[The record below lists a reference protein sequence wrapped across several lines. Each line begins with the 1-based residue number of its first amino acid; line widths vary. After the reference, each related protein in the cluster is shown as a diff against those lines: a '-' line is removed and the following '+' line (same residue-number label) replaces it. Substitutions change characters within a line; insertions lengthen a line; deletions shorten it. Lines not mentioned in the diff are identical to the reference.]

1 MTTQMT
7 IKPFLLLGICLLLAF
22 PCELRANQLKQP
34 GLVDATVETTITEVE
49 KLFIKYPELAI
60 QIRTNMVSVAHNPK
74 VFDGMV
80 KRLKDLSRTPTFLD
94 SAYTLKAIHDI
105 IKLTE
110 PEEKAASAAGT
121 AVGYLG
127 NVVGNVAV
135 ATKMAGSSGILTL
148 GGGFLPGLVVSLSA
162 KAVTEMT
169 TEAIMLY
176 YDRQNAAFKERWAEI
191 ELRENAIRGL
201 LRVNDLLK
209 AGKLDEAQTYLTR
222 IQKYLINNSFPK
234 DGIFDQIDRLSGLI
248 KKAEDKAWANRIIAE
263 ARVSFQQAYRWAV
276 LGRNLSTAKR
286 LVQEAIT
293 VLQSGVSRVPEL
305 QANIDK
311 CERLHAYIDG
321 LIAEAPPLGAV
332 SVSGPDQVAAG
343 ESCEFELRVTGGL
356 PDYQPIDMFGYA
368 HATGATV
375 YWEAPADP
383 GKKSL
388 TFRIRDDRGQTAEAV
403 KEVEVAGEAAALE
416 QAGEM
421 TGELWE
427 VMKDTP
433 MLSIIFEPFASTYGT
448 KRKTIEAEVSPGTD
462 MAFPVSYTEHGFRY
476 EGRGRLQ
483 FSADGKTISQLSID
497 LDIGNDDYGVMGKE
511 EIRLGP
517 FRDVSID
524 PDYNL
529 NYKGKEFVYKAKDG
543 LQYVY
548 AVGDREE
555 RGTYRYGDHAFSDT
569 GKGLQ
574 KGPFAWKDVEKV
586 EFSPDSNAWHMF
598 STVKIRFNMK

>member
-1 MTTQMT
+1 MRMQKTM
-7 IKPFLLLGICLLLAF
+7 KPFLLLGICLLLAV
-22 PCELRANQLKQP
+22 PSELRANRLSQP
-34 GLVDATVETTITEVE
+34 GLVNATVETTITEVE
-49 KLFIKYPELAI
+49 KLFIKYPELVI
-60 QIRTNMVSVAHNPK
+60 QIRTNMISVAHNPK

-80 KRLKDLSRTPTFLD
+80 KRLKELSHTPTFLD

-135 ATKMAGSSGILTL
+135 AAKMAGSSGILTL

-201 LRVNDLLK
+201 LRANDLLK

-248 KKAEDKAWANRIIAE
+248 KQAEDKAWANRIIAE

-286 LVQEAIT
+286 LVQESIT
-293 VLQSGVSRVPEL
+293 VLQGGVSRVPEL
-305 QANIDK
+305 QASIDK
-311 CERLHAYIDG
+311 CERLQAYIDG
-321 LIAEAPPLGAV
+321 LIAEAPPLEGV
-332 SVSGPDQVAAG
+332 SVSGPDHVAAG

-388 TFRIRDDRGQTAEAV
+388 TFRIRDDKGQTAEAV
-403 KEVEVAGEAAALE
+403 KEVEVAGEAAASE
-416 QAGEM
+416 QGGEM
-421 TGELWE
+421 SGEVWE

-433 MLSIIFEPFASTYGT
+433 MLSITFESSASSYGT
-448 KRKTIEAEVSPGTD
+448 TRPTIQAEVAPGTN
-462 MAFPVSYTEHGFRY
+462 MSFPVSYNDSSGY
-476 EGRGRLQ
+476 KVEGTGRLQ
-483 FSADGKTISQLSID
+483 FASDGQTVTQLSLD
-497 LDIGNDDYGVMGKE
+497 LDVVSPDYGLMAKE

-517 FRDVSID
+517 FREVSLD
-524 PDYNL
+524 PKYNL
-529 NYKGKEFVYKAKDG
+529 VSKSARSAEDG
-543 LQYVY
+543 LRYVY
-548 AVGDREE
+548 AMEDREP
-555 RGTYRYGDHAFSDT
+555 RGTYRYGEHSFSDT
-569 GKGLQ
+569 GSGLQ
-574 KGPFAWKDVEKV
+574 KAPLQWKEVEQIK
-586 EFSPDSNAWHMF
+586 FDQSSNAWHVF
-598 STVKIRFNMK
+598 AKVQIGFKKK

>member
-1 MTTQMT
+1 MTTHKT

-22 PCELRANQLKQP
+22 PGELSANQLKQP
-34 GLVDATVETTITEVE
+34 GLVDAAVETTITEVE
-49 KLFIKYPELAI
+49 KLFIKYPELVI
-60 QIRTNMVSVAHNPK
+60 QIRTNMVSVAHNPQ
-74 VFDGMV
+74 VFDGLV

-94 SAYTLKAIHDI
+94 SAYTLKALHDI

-135 ATKMAGSSGILTL
+135 AAKMAGSSGILAL

-276 LGRNLSTAKR
+276 LGRNLNAAKG

-311 CERLHAYIDG
+311 CERLHAYIEG

-332 SVSGPDQVAAG
+332 SVSGPDRVDAG
-343 ESCEFELRVTGGL
+343 ESCEFELLVTGGL
-356 PDYQPIDMFGYA
+356 PDYHPVDMNGYA

-375 YWEAPADP
+375 YWEAPAEP
-383 GKKSL
+383 GQKNL
-388 TFRIRDDRGQTAEAV
+388 TFRIKDDKGQTAEAV
-403 KEVEVAGEAAALE
+403 KKVEVLAANEEPENEPLRDGDGEFLQIGQTGLTKFFEVTLTSAVKETSPDPREVDEHVVVVFRMKNISNEESTVSRSDFQYVGNDGLRKAHAPYVSLSYLE
-416 QAGEM
+416 M
-421 TGELWE
+421 DNSFP
-427 VMKDTP
+427 DT
-433 MLSIIFEPFASTYGT
+433 FG
-448 KRKTIEAEVSPGTD
+448 AETVSPG
-462 MAFPVSYTEHGFRY
+462 AVF
-476 EGRGRLQ
+476 EGSIIYSIPKTMKKIEMHYIKGWTKD
-483 FSADGKTISQLSID
+483 ADLKFI
-497 LDIGNDDYGVMGKE
+497 
-511 EIRLGP
+511 
-517 FRDVSID
+517 F
-524 PDYNL
+524 
-529 NYKGKEFVYKAKDG
+529 YK
-543 LQYVY
+543 
-548 AVGDREE
+548 
-555 RGTYRYGDHAFSDT
+555 
-569 GKGLQ
+569 
-574 KGPFAWKDVEKV
+574 
-586 EFSPDSNAWHMF
+586 
-598 STVKIRFNMK
+598 

>member
-1 MTTQMT
+1 MGSGGEMTTQMT

-60 QIRTNMVSVAHNPK
+60 QIRSNMVSVAHNPK

-94 SAYTLKAIHDI
+94 SAYTLKALHDI

-248 KKAEDKAWANRIIAE
+248 TKAEDKAWANRIIAE

-356 PDYQPIDMFGYA
+356 PDYHPIDMNGYA

-383 GKKSL
+383 GEKTL
-388 TFRIRDDRGQTAEAV
+388 TFRIRDDKGQTAEAV
-403 KEVEVAGEAAALE
+403 KSVEVLAGNEEPEDEAPSNEEDAKFLHLG
-416 QAGEM
+416 QAGRTDLFEI
-421 TGELWE
+421 TVTAVAKASYWTKEKKE
-427 VMKDTP
+427 DEEYVVV
-433 MLSIIFEPFASTYGT
+433 SIRVVNISNEENSIGANDFQWVDSQGYRNGIEDYSGVKTNESIPAIFGAQWL
-448 KRKTIEAEVSPGTD
+448 SPGESFEGS
-462 MAFPVSYTEHGFRY
+462 MVYLMPKNMNRIEFHYIKGYTLKPD
-476 EGRGRLQ
+476 LQ
-483 FSADGKTISQLSID
+483 FLFHK
-497 LDIGNDDYGVMGKE
+497 
-511 EIRLGP
+511 
-517 FRDVSID
+517 
-524 PDYNL
+524 
-529 NYKGKEFVYKAKDG
+529 
-543 LQYVY
+543 
-548 AVGDREE
+548 
-555 RGTYRYGDHAFSDT
+555 
-569 GKGLQ
+569 
-574 KGPFAWKDVEKV
+574 
-586 EFSPDSNAWHMF
+586 
-598 STVKIRFNMK
+598 

>member
-1 MTTQMT
+1 MTMHKT

-22 PCELRANQLKQP
+22 PGELSANQLKQP
-34 GLVDATVETTITEVE
+34 GLVDAAVETTITEVE
-49 KLFIKYPELAI
+49 KLFIKYPELVI

-74 VFDGMV
+74 VFDGLV

-94 SAYTLKAIHDI
+94 SAYTLKALHDI

-135 ATKMAGSSGILTL
+135 ATKMAGSSGILAL

-276 LGRNLSTAKR
+276 LGRNLNAAKG

-311 CERLHAYIDG
+311 CERLHAYIEG

-332 SVSGPDQVAAG
+332 SVSGPDRVDAG
-343 ESCEFELRVTGGL
+343 ESCEFELLVTGGL
-356 PDYQPIDMFGYA
+356 PDYHPVDMNGYA

-375 YWEAPADP
+375 YWEAPAEP
-383 GKKSL
+383 GEKTL
-388 TFRIRDDRGQTAEAV
+388 TFRIRDDKGQTAEAV
-403 KEVEVAGEAAALE
+403 KSVEVLAVKEESAKEAPRDGEEDFLQIG
-416 QAGEM
+416 QAGR
-421 TGELWE
+421 TNIFE
-427 VMKDTP
+427 VTLTAAVKDTSRNQDP
-433 MLSIIFEPFASTYGT
+433 KEVNEYVVLAFRMKNISNEESSVSASDFQYVGDDGY
-448 KRKTIEAEVSPGTD
+448 RKAWAPYSGVKIDSFPDTFGAETISPGEV
-462 MAFPVSYTEHGFRY
+462 F
-476 EGRGRLQ
+476 EGSIVYLIPKRMKKIEMHYIKGWKKE
-483 FSADGKTISQLSID
+483 ADLKFIFH
-497 LDIGNDDYGVMGKE
+497 K
-511 EIRLGP
+511 
-517 FRDVSID
+517 
-524 PDYNL
+524 
-529 NYKGKEFVYKAKDG
+529 
-543 LQYVY
+543 
-548 AVGDREE
+548 
-555 RGTYRYGDHAFSDT
+555 
-569 GKGLQ
+569 
-574 KGPFAWKDVEKV
+574 
-586 EFSPDSNAWHMF
+586 
-598 STVKIRFNMK
+598 